1 MIRGYPVLKKNKKP
15 FPGIGKGLH
24 NSFMPGFVRSY
35 QVIYVTTLVCLEAQ
49 PVGQVIIQSKGHG
62 LLCSGTS
69 FNALLLNPV
78 FLFHAL

>member
-1 MIRGYPVLKKNKKP
+1 MIRDYPVLEENKKP
-15 FPGIGKGLH
+15 FPGVGKGLH
-24 NSFMPGFVRSY
+24 SSLLPGFVRSY
-35 QVIYVTTLVCLEAQ
+35 QVIYVATFVCLEAQ

-69 FNALLLNPV
+69 FNAILLNPI